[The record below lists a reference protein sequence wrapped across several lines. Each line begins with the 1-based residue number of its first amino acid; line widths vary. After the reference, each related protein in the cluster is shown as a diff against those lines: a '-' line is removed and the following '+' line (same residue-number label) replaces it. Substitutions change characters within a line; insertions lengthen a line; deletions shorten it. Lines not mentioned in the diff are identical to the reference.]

1 MFYGDL
7 IDIAELLTRVRLSE
21 KTGLV
26 SLSGSD
32 WQGYVSDTGG
42 SIVIVVYNRN
52 FKSNIERME

>member
-26 SLSGSD
+26 SLSGSN
-32 WQGYVSDTGG
+32 WQGYVSDTGEY
-42 SIVIVVYNRN
+42 IVHDCGL
-52 FKSNIERME
+52 